1 MIPERARWA
10 PALLFLLACAC
21 SPPPASPADGGEN
34 PVDASAL
41 GTDAASVPS
50 DASGLPDA
58 SGVAPDASAL
68 PDAAG
73 DAPDAA
79 GLPDAGEQDG
89 GSSDAGACPG
99 QGGYP
104 AVDPAHAYA
113 DLEGL
118 RDQALRDALFGLVKD
133 HVSLTYNDARRA
145 IRDTVDN
152 HGGQL
157 ECIYTGLTLEAAT
170 AFTSGMNVEHTW
182 PQSEMGA
189 ALAQGEADL
198 NHLFPSESDFNLR
211 RSSWPFADTACDA
224 RGDCLWSKGGSNI
237 DYAPGST
244 SDRIV
249 EVRPERRGDVARA
262 HFYFSVRYELPIDA
276 AEERVLRCWNWSDP
290 PDAEE
295 RARNGR
301 VEAIQTKR
309 NPFVDRPDFVE
320 RIADF

>member
-1 MIPERARWA
+1 MALARRHLLLTL
-10 PALLFLLACAC
+10 LLFAAACT
-21 SPPPASPADGGEN
+21 SQPASQPQ
-34 PVDASAL
+34 DASAL
-41 GTDAASVPS
+41 FPDAGTEPPDAQAQTPDATTLA
-50 DASGLPDA
+50 DASPA
-58 SGVAPDASAL
+58 EP
-68 PDAAG
+68 PDAAASA
-73 DAPDAA
+73 DANAASPLDAGALDA
-79 GLPDAGEQDG
+79 GAGEPDAGAHPCG
-89 GSSDAGACPG
+89 P
-99 QGGYP
+99 GGYP

-113 DLEGL
+113 DLEAL
-118 RDQALRDALFGLVKD
+118 RDQALRDALLALVKD

-157 ECIYTGLTLEAAT
+157 ECLYTGTTVEAAT
-170 AFTSGMNVEHTW
+170 AFSNGMNIEHTW
-182 PQSEMGA
+182 PQSEMGES
-189 ALAQGEADL
+189 QPTGEADL
-198 NHLFPSESDFNLR
+198 HHLFPTEGDFNLR
-211 RSSWPFADTACDA
+211 RSSWPFADTDCDA
-224 RGDCLWSKGGSNI
+224 LGTCLYSKGGSNI

-244 SDRIV
+244 TDRIV

-262 HFYFSVRYELPIDA
+262 HFYFSVRYALPIDA
-276 AEERVLRCWNWSDP
+276 AEEAVLRCWNWTDP